1 MATQAPTL
9 SFPTGKRATL
19 AERLAARIENM
30 LITVEGKN
38 HLTNAESL
46 YLETK
51 LLEALQKRQTARAK
65 IFREKYCGIP
75 CDACRNNGDC
85 QIGVYQ
91 ARER

>member
-1 MATQAPTL
+1 MATQAPTMN
-9 SFPTGKRATL
+9 FPKGNRATL
-19 AERLAARIENM
+19 AERLAARVENM
-30 LITVEGKN
+30 LIMVEGEN

-51 LLEALQKRQTARAK
+51 LLEALQKRQTARARN
-65 IFREKYCGIP
+65 FRQKHCGIP
-75 CDACRNNGDC
+75 CDACRDNGDC